1 MTSHRKNCEHDTV
14 SQVGRKSRCHFNR
27 SVCSSFTYCSL
38 TGMFI
43 MAMHG
48 LERRTDTTMLSIRQ
62 LLPTSTGR
70 REGHNRQAQETVVHS
85 KTPSCIEAALLR
97 ICNTRGTGLGCHTTG
112 SAEPWTLKIASRH
125 AVCLW
130 DTMSWVFQCLCWHHE
145 PLGSNTGTQH
155 WKASLHEHK
164 WALSFLSHT
173 HAASQLIQ
181 GKAQQ
186 QEQELVSPLRSNH
199 GILFFSSVYRNL
211 HSLQSNLL
219 CTQSQ
224 KNTTTSFQS
233 VCTDSSPKAT
243 PRG

>member
-48 LERRTDTTMLSIRQ
+48 PERRTDTTMLSISQ

-125 AVCLW
+125 AACLW
-130 DTMSWVFQCLCWHHE
+130 DTMFWVFQCLCWHHE

-155 WKASLHEHK
+155 WKASLHEHR

-186 QEQELVSPLRSNH
+186 QEQELVSPLRPNH
-199 GILFFSSVYRNL
+199 GMLFQQCLQEPSLSSEQFALYPKSKGYYHKL
-211 HSLQSNLL
+211 
-219 CTQSQ
+219 
-224 KNTTTSFQS
+224 S
-233 VCTDSSPKAT
+233 VCLHWLLP
-243 PRG
+243 